1 MKKQMLSILEGKKT
15 NLSSRQ
21 FVGRNLPHP
30 LLLGQ
35 EEKQPCFTRDVE
47 DPRQRPSGM
56 TFVFYNDNSMGFTL
70 IELLVVVLII
80 GILAAVA
87 LPQYQA
93 AVAKSRLV
101 QAFTLAKSFKDAE
114 ESYYLANGEYTT
126 DLEAL
131 SIDAGS
137 YTPLGD
143 VTNYVKVQ
151 LANLY
156 VLAIALN
163 GYGGDNN
170 RVTVY
175 ITDTNG
181 LLHGS
186 IYYFDHAGYTATRRG
201 RWCFGENAA
210 YQQACKSMG
219 GVDRDQVG
227 RSTVRGYQLP

>member
-1 MKKQMLSILEGKKT
+1 M
-15 NLSSRQ
+15 
-21 FVGRNLPHP
+21 VGHLN
-30 LLLGQ
+30 
-35 EEKQPCFTRDVE
+35 
-47 DPRQRPSGM
+47 
-56 TFVFYNDNSMGFTL
+56 GFTL

-80 GILAAVA
+80 GILASVA

-114 ESYYLANGEYTT
+114 EAYYVANGEYTT

-137 YTPLGD
+137 YTPVAD
-143 VTNYVKVQ
+143 VPNYIKVE
-151 LANLY
+151 LANHYL
-156 VLAIALN
+156 LEIALN
-163 GYGGDNN
+163 GYGGGNN

-175 ITDTNG
+175 IPSS

-186 IYYFDHAGYTATRRG
+186 LFYLDHAGYTHWASG

-210 YQQACKSMG
+210 YQQACKAMG

-227 RSTVRGYQLP
+227 RPTARGYQLP